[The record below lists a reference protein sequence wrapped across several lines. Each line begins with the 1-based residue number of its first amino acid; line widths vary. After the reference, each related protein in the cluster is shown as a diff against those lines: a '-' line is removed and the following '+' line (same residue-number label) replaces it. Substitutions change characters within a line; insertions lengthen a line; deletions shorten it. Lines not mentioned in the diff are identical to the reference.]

1 MDERTRLDPITYEL
15 IHSGLVHGARE
26 MAGILKRS
34 SHSPIIREMEDFSC
48 SIFAPGGESVAQDE
62 RIPAQ
67 LGAMSLAVQT
77 CIAEYPEPGAIRPGD
92 TFLLNHPY
100 MGCMHTPDLNLV
112 MPVFADGRLVG
123 WSGSTAHH
131 VDLGGP
137 TPGTLAPHHRELF
150 AEGLIFPPIK
160 LYRSGEE
167 SRDLF
172 RMIAANV
179 REPRG
184 LVADLRAQHAAC
196 LAGERALLQTI
207 ERYGS
212 GQVRAAFVEILD
224 RTAERARA
232 ALRELEDGETSR
244 TGHLDDDGL
253 GGEPVP
259 IRVRLAKTADRLTVD
274 LTGSSPQVDGA
285 LNVPWASTRACVA
298 YLVRTMVGLDIPSN
312 DGLLAPVS
320 ITCPEGTILNPR
332 FPAAVSV
339 RHNTCQVVADTMVRA
354 ASDLWPERAVA
365 SSSVTFFGLQ
375 IGSRSPRTGETA
387 VLMEVVGGGTGAHD
401 HGPGIDGVDT
411 YMSNVALLPVEV
423 AETDYSVRIL
433 KSELVEGSSG
443 PGLLPGGLGIR
454 REYQIMEVPQLA
466 TLYCEQVIEEHRPL
480 GAAGG
485 GDARPTRVTILG
497 PDGEVVS
504 TASKISTLLEPGSV
518 IRVETSGGG
527 GYGAGRTAGTTS
539 DIARS
544 S

>member
-1 MDERTRLDPITYEL
+1 MASRKLDPVMYEL
-15 IHSGLVHGARE
+15 IHSRLRHAARE
-26 MAGILKRS
+26 MALILKRS

-48 SIFAPGGESVAQDE
+48 AIFAPGGESVAQDE

-77 CIAEYPEPGAIRPGD
+77 CLAEYPDPDDVQSGD
-92 TFLLNHPY
+92 VFLLNHPY

-112 MPVFADGRLVG
+112 MPVFSDGRVAG
-123 WSGSTAHH
+123 WVGSTAHH

-160 LYRSGEE
+160 LYRQGEE
-167 SRDLF
+167 NRDLF

-184 LVADLRAQHAAC
+184 LVADLRAQHASC
-196 LAGERALLQTI
+196 LTGQRALLRTM
-207 ERYGS
+207 ERYGPDH
-212 GQVRAAFVEILD
+212 V
-224 RTAERARA
+224 RTAFEDILERTARQAAA
-232 ALRELEDGETSR
+232 ALAELDDGEAVR

-253 GGEPVP
+253 GSAPVP
-259 IRVRLAKTADRLTVD
+259 IRVRLTKSGRALDVD
-274 LTGSSPQVDGA
+274 FTGSSAQVDGA

-312 DGLLAPVS
+312 DGLLAPIT
-320 ITCPEGTILNPR
+320 ITCPPGTILNPR

-339 RHNTCQVVADTMVRA
+339 RHNTCQVVADTLIRA
-354 ASDLWPERAVA
+354 ASDLWPVRAVA

-375 IGSRSPRTGETA
+375 IGSRSPQTGETA

-401 HGPGIDGVDT
+401 EGRGIDGVDT

-423 AETDYSVRIL
+423 AETEYSVRIL
-433 KSELVEGSSG
+433 RSELVEASSG
-443 PGLLPGGLGIR
+443 EGRLYGGLGIC
-454 REYQIMEVPQLA
+454 REYQILDVPQIA
-466 TLYCEQVIEEHRPL
+466 TLYCEQAIDEHRPP
-480 GAAGG
+480 GAGGG
-485 GDARPTRVTILG
+485 GDARPTRVTILR
-497 PDGEVVS
+497 PDGNVLS
-504 TASKISTLLEPGSV
+504 RASKTSTSLEPGSI

-527 GYGAGRTAGTTS
+527 GYGSVSTAGTTS
-539 DIARS
+539 DMARS
-544 S
+544 I